1 MGRKMKNSITGESA
15 PDADEFALT
24 TVAINHRM
32 KMKMSSVMFFSEGS
46 QQNQIAGERL
56 QKSHARSDLPYQT
69 KSSNVTLCQSYLR
82 FDLDTHAACRG

>member
-1 MGRKMKNSITGESA
+1 MMNRTTGEFA
-15 PDADEFALT
+15 PAPGELALT
-24 TVAINHRM
+24 ALAITHRW
-32 KMKMSSVMFFSEGS
+32 KTIISSNMVLFESL

-69 KSSNVTLCQSYLR
+69 KRFNVTLCQSYLR